1 MRVAFVLRSI
11 EVYLLVF
18 RFVSPFYQS
27 SSSHSCVHVHIHDL
41 YSPPTFIQY
50 KSTFIKKY
58 TPILTLTQHNTFL
71 LLLFFFGVK
80 CVTLHFFQGRLFWCE
95 VRWCLAIFS
104 GQVILQFFVVR
115 SSCNFFQAGEPRIFS
130 SYTTP
135 HNKSCISLP
144 YAHFWPYLAELNH
157 FTLHHH
163 HSTSFLF
170 FLLPLSTHSV
180 CLLYQHVN

>member
-95 VRWCLAIFS
+95 VRHLAFFS
-104 GQVILQFFVVR
+104 SGGALQFFLVR
-115 SSCNFFQAGEPRIFS
+115 SSCNFFWSGPLAIFFKRGNHAFFQVIQHRTTHHAFLYLTRIFGLTLLS
-130 SYTTP
+130 STT
-135 HNKSCISLP
+135 LP
-144 YAHFWPYLAELNH
+144 C
-157 FTLHHH
+157 TI
-163 HSTSFLF
+163 TT
-170 FLLPLSTHSV
+170 LPLFYFFCFH
-180 CLLYQHVN
+180 